1 VFVAWQEFAS
11 LGDDDAG
18 RIMMARFSGRP
29 RKVGFDVRVDD
40 QDGAGKWMPSIAF
53 AGSRPVVAWVDERD
67 HGPEGEPLEH
77 IYVARGLPGGRSF
90 GAAVRVDAGTPDAL
104 ALHNDN
110 KWAPAIAAQ
119 KKQLFVAW
127 ADFRSYQWDIY
138 SARSLD
144 TGLTWQP
151 NVRVDNSLVFE
162 RVNERPTV
170 AIDRPGNV
178 HVAWTD
184 LRARQPDTNVFYA
197 RSVDRGATFG
207 PNVQIDDSKVG
218 FDPNVDTPSNQ
229 WSPSLAV
236 DANGVFVAWQDNR
249 LGNNDVFFTRS
260 FDGGQSFLADE
271 RVDDTGDGPSE
282 QTRPSLGFGGKG
294 AKRVCYVAWEDSRN
308 GDRDV
313 YVAARLCP
321 N

>member
-1 VFVAWQEFAS
+1 
-11 LGDDDAG
+11 
-18 RIMMARFSGRP
+18 
-29 RKVGFDVRVDD
+29 
-40 QDGAGKWMPSIAF
+40 
-53 AGSRPVVAWVDERD
+53 
-67 HGPEGEPLEH
+67 
-77 IYVARGLPGGRSF
+77 
-90 GAAVRVDAGTPDAL
+90 VDAGTPDAL
-104 ALHNDN
+104 SLHNDN
-110 KWAPAIAAQ
+110 KWAPSIAAQ
-119 KKQLFVAW
+119 KKQIVVAW

-138 SARSLD
+138 SARSFD
-144 TGLTWQP
+144 AGLTWQP
-151 NVRVDNSLVFE
+151 NVRVDDSAVFE
-162 RVNERPTV
+162 RVNERPSV

-197 RSVDRGATFG
+197 RSVDHGATFG
-207 PNVQIDDSKVG
+207 PNVQIDDSEVG

-260 FDGGQSFLADE
+260 FDGGLSFQADE
-271 RVDDTGDGPSE
+271 RVDDTGDGTSE
-282 QTRPSLGFGGKG
+282 QTRPSLAFGGKG

-313 YVAARLCP
+313 YLAARACP

>member
-1 VFVAWQEFAS
+1 
-11 LGDDDAG
+11 
-18 RIMMARFSGRP
+18 M
-29 RKVGFDVRVDD
+29 
-40 QDGAGKWMPSIAF
+40 
-53 AGSRPVVAWVDERD
+53 
-67 HGPEGEPLEH
+67 
-77 IYVARGLPGGRSF
+77 
-90 GAAVRVDAGTPDAL
+90 DAGTPDAPPSTTTTG
-104 ALHNDN
+104 
-110 KWAPAIAAQ
+110 APSIAAQ
-119 KKQLFVAW
+119 KKQIVAW
-127 ADFRSYQWDIY
+127 AD
-138 SARSLD
+138 SALPVD
-144 TGLTWQP
+144 TRAVRRRLTWQP
-151 NVRVDNSLVFE
+151 NVRIDNSTVFE
-162 RVNERPTV
+162 RVNERPSV

-197 RSVDRGATFG
+197 RSVDHGATFG

-260 FDGGQSFLADE
+260 FDGGLSFQADE
-271 RVDDTGDGPSE
+271 RVDDTGDGTSE
-282 QTRPSLGFGGKG
+282 QTRPSLAFGGKG

-313 YVAARLCP
+313 YLAARACP